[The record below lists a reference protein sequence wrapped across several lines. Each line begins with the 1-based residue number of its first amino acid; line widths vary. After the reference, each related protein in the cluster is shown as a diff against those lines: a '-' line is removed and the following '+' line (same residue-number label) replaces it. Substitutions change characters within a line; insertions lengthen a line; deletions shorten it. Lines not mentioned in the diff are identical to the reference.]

1 MAPPKFDDLCK
12 PAKDVLTDDY
22 QESGYNF
29 KAKAKT
35 NFEGLGNFMGDADG
49 KSGGTL
55 TTAIDFD
62 ASKTSGGAT
71 PAKLTWKFPKPL
83 GLAGIAFDKLEMDK
97 AGKMKLEASIDKG
110 LHGVNDVKIECKSG
124 LESLGDLIVGTTY
137 TGVAEAL
144 VKAEFNAMNPANY
157 TAELA
162 YDVGG
167 GASVGLKSTPASTV
181 DVGAR
186 YASGPMAFSAT
197 SKEKFGAFTFHGFY
211 KVSDDFKF
219 AATYNFGGAKGNG
232 AFAAG
237 LGYTAAPGTFVKA
250 KLTGVNGADL
260 AVSTSVKTE
269 LAKGATVTAGAKMPV
284 DGNKAWTYGVAF
296 NIE

>member
-1 MAPPKFDDLCK
+1 MAPIKFDDLCK

-35 NFEGLGNFMGDADG
+35 NFEGLGNFMGDSDG

-62 ASKTSGGAT
+62 AAKSKGDAT
-71 PAKLTWKFPKPL
+71 PAKLTWKLPKPL

-97 AGKMKLEASIDKG
+97 GGKMKLEAAIDKG
-110 LHGVNDVKIECKSG
+110 LHGVNDVKLECKSG
-124 LESLGDLIVGTTY
+124 LDGLGSLQVGVTY

-144 VKAEFNAMNPANY
+144 VKAEISAMNPANY
-157 TAELA
+157 AAELG
-162 YDVGG
+162 YNIGG
-167 GASVGLKSTPASTV
+167 GACVSLKSTPGSVA

-186 YASGPMAFSAT
+186 YASGPLMCSAT
-197 SKEKFGAFTFHGFY
+197 SKAAFSAFSFHGFY
-211 KVSDDFKF
+211 KVSDDLKL
-219 AATYNFGGAKGNG
+219 AATYGFGGKDNG
-232 AFAAG
+232 AFSAG
-237 LGYTAAPGTFVKA
+237 LGYTAAPGTFVKG

-260 AVSTSVKTE
+260 AVSTSVKKE
-269 LAKGATVTAGAKMPV
+269 LAKGFTVTTGAKMPI
-284 DGNKAWTYGVAF
+284 DGNKPWTYGVAF